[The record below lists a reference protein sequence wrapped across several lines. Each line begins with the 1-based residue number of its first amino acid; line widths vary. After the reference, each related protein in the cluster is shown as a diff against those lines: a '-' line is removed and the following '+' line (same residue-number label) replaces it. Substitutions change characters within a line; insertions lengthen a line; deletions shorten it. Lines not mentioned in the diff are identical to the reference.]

1 MYTHQMKAALYF
13 IPTWKGEIVDLSQV
27 LSGSGA
33 KYLKS
38 ESEAFFHVSAAAC
51 ALTLAQAYFLGRVSK
66 RAKSEIP
73 RDLPSNIFHFTT
85 TIASGAGVWRF

>member
-27 LSGSGA
+27 FKVA
-33 KYLKS
+33 ES

-73 RDLPSNIFHFTT
+73 RDLSSNIFHFTT